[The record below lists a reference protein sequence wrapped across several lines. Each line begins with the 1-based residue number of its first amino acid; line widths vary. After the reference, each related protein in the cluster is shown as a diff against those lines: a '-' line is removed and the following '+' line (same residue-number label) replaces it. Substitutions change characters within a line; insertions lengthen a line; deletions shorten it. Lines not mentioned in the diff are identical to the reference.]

1 MTTLKNTSK
10 KKNKINKIMKR
21 KMGNG
26 IFKNEILEFIKLLSK
41 DSKFIVIQIAKN
53 TFYIRKSKL

>member
-1 MTTLKNTSK
+1 
-10 KKNKINKIMKR
+10 MKR